1 MGGLTTQFAALRRTG
16 PRKQAADRK
25 KAQQDHITSIF
36 NKYDTDSS
44 GKLSKLQLTKLLTDL
59 NQGNIPTEEELA
71 MVLHVADAADGK
83 LNGMVDRKEFLLA
96 IDAWKSY
103 QDNLE
108 LIRTTMQTYD
118 INNSG
123 VLERDQLAQLL
134 KDINDGQAPTE
145 EEIDFILIS
154 ADLRDGITNGAIN
167 STELMFA
174 INLWFSMLE
183 EEEEIA
189 ATIQKKKS
197 CSIA

>member
-1 MGGLTTQFAALRRTG
+1 
-16 PRKQAADRK
+16 
-25 KAQQDHITSIF
+25 
-36 NKYDTDSS
+36 
-44 GKLSKLQLTKLLTDL
+44 
-59 NQGNIPTEEELA
+59 

-123 VLERDQLAQLL
+123 VLERDQLAQ
-134 KDINDGQAPTE
+134 
-145 EEIDFILIS
+145 
-154 ADLRDGITNGAIN
+154 DGITNGAIN